1 MTDAEKEI
9 LDCADKIKANTEKI
23 WKDAKAEGF
32 NRGMEFYG
40 DRIIDAFVDS
50 GLVGFDYETGTIVS
64 KGYDFS
70 QKIVDVLKNADQQIW
85 EDVDQKNIRESY

>member
-1 MTDAEKEI
+1 MTDA
-9 LDCADKIKANTEKI
+9 EKI

-50 GLVGFDYETGTIVS
+50 GLVSFDEETGTIVS

-70 QKIVDVLKNADQQIW
+70 QKIVDVLKNADKQIW
-85 EDVDQKNIRESY
+85 EDVDKNDIRSKY

>member
-23 WKDAKAEGF
+23 WGEAKADGF
-32 NRGMEFYG
+32 TRGMEFYG
-40 DRIIDAFVDS
+40 DRIIDAFVDA
-50 GLVGFDYETGTIVS
+50 GLVGFDLETGNIVS

-70 QKIVDVLKNADQQIW
+70 QKIVDVLKNTDKQIW
-85 EDVDQKNIRESY
+85 EDVDKNDIRSKY